1 MTRLNCL
8 VAVSTG
14 LSGNR
19 WASFHVDI
27 EAADETT
34 PYNITLYFLDYAGLD
49 IRQGIKLLRGGSPS
63 ADGAS
68 TVYRTIAPMV
78 LVEDFATT
86 GKYVTYTVAGSLRF
100 RFVQVPSPKG
110 NVKGIPP
117 RPVVSGVF
125 FD

>member
-1 MTRLNCL
+1 MS
-8 VAVSTG
+8 VFGAHDTG

-19 WASFHVDI
+19 WASFHIDI
-27 EAADETT
+27 EAADEVT

-49 IRQGIKLLRGGSPS
+49 IRQGIKLMRGGSPS
-63 ADGAS
+63 AANGAA

-78 LVEDFATT
+78 LIENFTTT

-117 RPVVSGVF
+117 RPVVSAVF